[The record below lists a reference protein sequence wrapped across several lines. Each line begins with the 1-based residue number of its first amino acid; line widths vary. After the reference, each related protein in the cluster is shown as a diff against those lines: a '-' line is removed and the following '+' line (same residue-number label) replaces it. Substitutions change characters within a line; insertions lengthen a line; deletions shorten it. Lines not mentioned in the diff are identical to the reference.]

1 MYADKHSLQAKPAIP
16 TSKDVEAVAIYVQTD
31 KGKPSF
37 VLLSCELFT
46 RQCDSAFPEKKKQ
59 NRAQFHGKIPHCFEK
74 AISTNASMSQ
84 LGRSQYLHLD
94 LLWIKCVLVNS
105 KGDHA

>member
-1 MYADKHSLQAKPAIP
+1 MYADKHSLQAKPTIP

-46 RQCDSAFPEKKKQ
+46 R
-59 NRAQFHGKIPHCFEK
+59 
-74 AISTNASMSQ
+74 
-84 LGRSQYLHLD
+84 
-94 LLWIKCVLVNS
+94 
-105 KGDHA
+105 